1 MSARKLKLVCHDL
14 VSKRARL
21 MNSRKWGLHNV
32 RENLPSCSDRTG
44 DREPTGKRRHARIG
58 VVPAYQN
65 ANHGDASREHRSR
78 KGRTSERREQS
89 AEREQWEGRGMR
101 ETDRQDTNVRSVFQ
115 GTHRKPL
122 PPTIN
127 NNKELEILPIQ
138 VSRLSSEVSLSN
150 RQISAKQDPM
160 SPPQTQTTNVTGMY
174 KTSQGEEAPVPKSQ
188 GTEIRPSTRD
198 GSDHNE
204 AMDRIFNELLKIQKE
219 FPSMR
224 FEREI
229 TYPCSLSD
237 VETALVN
244 VVQAYDHS
252 LRIVNTNEEEIQ
264 KMRQQYQTL
273 QSMYNDDLDWRS
285 KEYDEKILSLK
296 RGNEKD
302 KSHLEGKISV
312 YEKQQKQHDD
322 RIRRLQR
329 EHEEIVIEKDKS
341 HLKDKI
347 SVYEKQQQQHDVR
360 IRCLQREHE
369 EIVNEKIFQIQHM
382 KGDLTLLRE
391 NHRGEINRLK
401 EQQHEQLMVMRSEA
415 SAELARTTSRL
426 KTQLLQAQT
435 ARTATTE
442 HYEKQ
447 VQEMT
452 NKHDDDDDDEKRQM
466 EPRIEDQKSQI
477 QEFLKQKKMVEEFQS
492 KKRALEEDLRLA
504 KIGFESQL
512 RETKRQLDQ
521 EREGKAKEIETIQN
535 AHDAKKK
542 R

>member
-21 MNSRKWGLHNV
+21 MNSRKWGMPLHNV
-32 RENLPSCSDRTG
+32 GENLPSRSDRTG
-44 DREPTGKRRHARIG
+44 DREPTGERRHARIG
-58 VVPAYQN
+58 AVPAYQN
-65 ANHGDASREHRSR
+65 ANHGDASREHRNR
-78 KGRTSERREQS
+78 KDRTSERRGQS
-89 AEREQWEGRGMR
+89 AEREQWERRGMR

-115 GTHRKPL
+115 GIPRKSL
-122 PPTIN
+122 PPTTN
-127 NNKELEILPIQ
+127 NNKTSDILPIQ
-138 VSRLSSEVSLSN
+138 GSRLSNEVSLSN
-150 RQISAKQDPM
+150 RQISAEQDPT
-160 SPPQTQTTNVTGMY
+160 SPLQTQTTDVTGMY

-198 GSDHNE
+198 GGDHNE
-204 AMDRIFNELLKIQKE
+204 AMDRIFNELLKIQKD
-219 FPSMR
+219 FPSIR

-244 VVQAYDHS
+244 VVQAFDQS
-252 LRIVNTNEEEIQ
+252 LRIINTNEEEIK
-264 KMRQQYQTL
+264 KMKPQYQTL
-273 QSMYNDDLDWRS
+273 QSKFN
-285 KEYDEKILSLK
+285 K
-296 RGNEKD
+296 
-302 KSHLEGKISV
+302 
-312 YEKQQKQHDD
+312 
-322 RIRRLQR
+322 
-329 EHEEIVIEKDKS
+329 
-341 HLKDKI
+341 
-347 SVYEKQQQQHDVR
+347 KQQQQHDDR
-360 IRCLQREHE
+360 ITRLQREHE

-382 KGDLTLLRE
+382 KGDLTLLWE

-401 EQQHEQLMVMRSEA
+401 EQQHEQLMVMKSEA

-477 QEFLKQKKMVEEFQS
+477 QELLKQKKMVEEFQS
-492 KKRALEEDLRLA
+492 KKRALEEDLRVA

-521 EREGKAKEIETIQN
+521 EREGKVKEIETIQN
-535 AHDAKKK
+535 AHDAKK
-542 R
+542 RR

>member
-1 MSARKLKLVCHDL
+1 MSAKKGKLVCHDL

-21 MNSRKWGLHNV
+21 TNSRKWGLHNV

-329 EHEEIVIEKDKS
+329 EHEEIV
-341 HLKDKI
+341 
-347 SVYEKQQQQHDVR
+347 
-360 IRCLQREHE
+360 
-369 EIVNEKIFQIQHM
+369 NEKIFQIQHM

-426 KTQLLQAQT
+426 KIQLLQAQT

-452 NKHDDDDDDEKRQM
+452 NKHDDDDDDDEKRQM

-477 QEFLKQKKMVEEFQS
+477 QELLKQKKMVEEFQS

>member
-21 MNSRKWGLHNV
+21 MNSRKWGMHNV
-32 RENLPSCSDRTG
+32 GENLPSRSDRTG
-44 DREPTGKRRHARIG
+44 DREPTGERRHARIG
-58 VVPAYQN
+58 AVPAYQN
-65 ANHGDASREHRSR
+65 ANHGDASREHRNR
-78 KGRTSERREQS
+78 KDRTSERRGQS
-89 AEREQWEGRGMR
+89 AEREQWERRGMR

-115 GTHRKPL
+115 GIPRKSL
-122 PPTIN
+122 PPTTN
-127 NNKELEILPIQ
+127 NNKTSDILPIQ
-138 VSRLSSEVSLSN
+138 GSRLSNEVSLSN
-150 RQISAKQDPM
+150 RQISAEQDPM
-160 SPPQTQTTNVTGMY
+160 SPLQTQTTDVTGMY

-198 GSDHNE
+198 GGDHNE
-204 AMDRIFNELLKIQKE
+204 AMDRIFNELLKIQKD
-219 FPSMR
+219 FPSIR

-244 VVQAYDHS
+244 VVQAFDQS
-252 LRIVNTNEEEIQ
+252 LRIINTNEEEIK
-264 KMRQQYQTL
+264 KMKPQYQTL
-273 QSMYNDDLDWRS
+273 QSKFNNDLDRRS
-285 KEYDEKILSLK
+285 KEYNEAILSLK

-329 EHEEIVIEKDKS
+329 EHEEIV
-341 HLKDKI
+341 
-347 SVYEKQQQQHDVR
+347 
-360 IRCLQREHE
+360 
-369 EIVNEKIFQIQHM
+369 NEKIFQIQHM
-382 KGDLTLLRE
+382 KGDLTLLWE

-401 EQQHEQLMVMRSEA
+401 EQQHEQLMVMKSEA

-452 NKHDDDDDDEKRQM
+452 NKHDDDDDEKRQM

-477 QEFLKQKKMVEEFQS
+477 QELLKQKKMVEEFQS

-535 AHDAKKK
+535 AHDAKK
-542 R
+542 RR